1 MLHSF
6 TIQNFRC
13 FPHLTIQPLKQVN
26 LIGGKN
32 NVGKTSLLEA
42 LLIFLHPNN
51 PQILLN
57 LNVTRNLTKDAKF
70 NDLEVLRGFF
80 FNQDMEREIA
90 LKDKKTLSIRMGSSA
105 QNSKFQ
111 LVMEYG
117 NEYSLKKIIT
127 KKSSRKRQLS
137 DNLGSQSFPLSFY
150 LDSSSYSPRQD
161 AELFSNMERW
171 GRTDE
176 IVATLR
182 VLEPRLKRLSL
193 LLVED
198 EPIIHGDIGMRELVP
213 LPLMGEGIGRLLSI
227 ILAIANTKGSTV
239 LIDEIENGFHHSV
252 LTKVWEAIGDVA
264 CKGETQIFATTHSI
278 ECIRAAHY
286 AFKSGKQYDFA
297 YHRLDR
303 VEDEIKAV
311 TYDEEILEFS
321 DEMNL
326 EVR

>member
-42 LLIFLHPNN
+42 IVIFFHPNN

-57 LNVTRNLTKDAKF
+57 LNVTRNLTEDAKF
-70 NDLEVLRGFF
+70 NGFF
-80 FNQDMEREIA
+80 YNQDMERTIV
-90 LKDKKTLSIRMGSSA
+90 LMDPLQDDKKLSIRMS
-105 QNSKFQ
+105 NSE
-111 LVMEYG
+111 LVMEPG
-117 NEYSLKKIIT
+117 NGYSSEKIPPGI
-127 KKSSRKRQLS
+127 
-137 DNLGSQSFPLSFY
+137 Y
-150 LDSSSYSPRQD
+150 LDSSSYSPRKNVK
-161 AELFSNMERW
+161 LFSNMERF
-171 GRTDE
+171 GKTDE
-176 IVATLR
+176 IISPLR

-198 EPIIHGDIGMRELVP
+198 EPIIHGNIGMRELVP
-213 LPLMGEGIGRLLSI
+213 LPLMGEGMERLLTI
-227 ILAIANTKGSTV
+227 ILAIANTKGGTV

-286 AFKSGKQYDFA
+286 AFQSRKQYDFA

-311 TYDEEILEFS
+311 TYNEEILEFS